1 MSAPDQTSGSTGR
14 LATWQRWTDVPL
26 TALAIGSLPVLLLET
41 QRADL
46 PRGDQIFIDVVNLTV
61 LVAFAL
67 DYLVRLSWSGDR
79 RRFVRTEWM
88 GPLII
93 VGQLVAL
100 LPWLTGLGAVRILR
114 AGRLLRIV
122 AVVLRGIAIGGSATR
137 HGRRLL
143 RRHTTG
149 VAFGIAGLTWIS
161 SAAAFTIA
169 EDVGV
174 DGRHESFF
182 DALWWSL
189 ATITTVGYGDI
200 APTTAA
206 GRLVG
211 GFTMVVGI
219 STFALVTAKIA
230 QFLVRDEA
238 REPTEQGGR

>member
-1 MSAPDQTSGSTGR
+1 MSAPGPDAHAVDSVAVWR
-14 LATWQRWTDVPL
+14 RWTDVPL
-26 TALAIGSLPVLLLET
+26 TALAIGSLPILLLET
-41 QRADL
+41 QRDDL
-46 PRGDQIFIDVVNLTV
+46 PRGDQVFIDVVNLTV
-61 LVAFAL
+61 LVAFGV
-67 DYLVRLSWSGDR
+67 DYLVRLSWASDR

-93 VGQLVAL
+93 VGQI
-100 LPWLTGLGAVRILR
+100 GAVRILR
-114 AGRLLRIV
+114 AGRLVRVLS
-122 AVVLRGIAIGGSATR
+122 VVLRGVAIGGSATR

-143 RRHTTG
+143 RDHATG
-149 VAFGIAGLTWIS
+149 VAFGVAGLTWIT

-189 ATITTVGYGDI
+189 STITTVGYGDVY
-200 APTTAA
+200 PTTTA

-211 GFTMVVGI
+211 AFTMVVGI

-230 QFLVRDEA
+230 QFLVRDD
-238 REPTEQGGR
+238 PG